1 MIKVTVLGNN
11 SALPAFDRHPTAQ
24 VIEIREQLFLMDC
37 GEGTQ
42 KQMSKYG
49 VHIGHINH
57 IFISHLHGDH
67 YFGLIGL
74 LSSMALWNRQKPV
87 YLYAP
92 EPLKA
97 IIALQLDA
105 VGARLPYDLVFKALD
120 TGFAGVLLDTE
131 YYAVDCFPVNHRVPC
146 HGFIFREKS
155 GGRKINPEACHERAI
170 PKAFYPHL
178 KKGEDYRQKDGTVVP
193 NGLLTF
199 EAPPEKVYAFCAD
212 TRYDRQIIPYVQ
224 NADIIYHESTFLSDN
239 EEKAFARFHSTA
251 RQAAQLAAEAHAG
264 KLLLGHYSS
273 RYQDISAFEN
283 EAKTVFANSEA
294 SVEGNSY
301 IIK

>member
-1 MIKVTVLGNN
+1 MIRVTVLGNN

-42 KQMSKYG
+42 NQMSRYG

-74 LSSMALWNRQKPV
+74 LCSMALWSRQKPV

-92 EPLKA
+92 APLQA
-97 IIALQLDA
+97 IIALQLAA
-105 VGARLPYDLVFKALD
+105 VGARLPYDLIFHAIEAD
-120 TGFAGVLLDTE
+120 FSGVLVDTE
-131 YYAVDCFPVNHRVPC
+131 HYAVRCFPVSHRVPC
-146 HGFIFREKS
+146 HGFVFCEKS
-155 GGRKINPEACHERAI
+155 SGRKINVEACHEQAV
-170 PKAFYPHL
+170 PNAFYPHL
-178 KKGEDYRQKDGTVVP
+178 KKGEDYRQKDGTVIP

-224 NADIIYHESTFLSDN
+224 NADVIYHESTFLNDN

-251 RQAAQLAAEAHAG
+251 AQAAQLAAEAQAG

-283 EAKTVFANSEA
+283 EAKAVFDNSEA
-294 SVEGNSY
+294 SLEGNSY